1 MAELTASATLLQG
14 FLLAADR
21 EYPVQ
26 LRYASKYSL
35 WLRYPDEAPETA
47 IGLFDGLRLDTG
59 LRQVEA
65 GRCRVFVDADGEPGE
80 YRLTVKSNIYDFDKL
95 LSEDRVDVLDHAA
108 RSLQLVL
115 RYREDVN
122 PAFRDHVA
130 DVSYDLS
137 VYRTLFDRL
146 DGEYAA
152 EPAAVAAVVQQGLME
167 HLGPEFNACL
177 RAHLART
184 SELSAD
190 FDDEQHAHHGFY
202 LRRQLW
208 SALLSAPFVAR
219 TNLKP
224 RGYAGDSEMMRM
236 CYRDVYEGD
245 SSFGKL
251 LHKFGVGSTAA
262 QAVRNRRLLVP
273 ARAREVFERL
283 AGPARQP
290 ARVLSVACGPAAE
303 LAQLFVAPED
313 AERFHCALLDQD
325 QLALGEAA
333 ATVKKLESR
342 LGCELSVRSLHESVR
357 TLLATRTLRERWGS
371 FHFIY
376 SMGLFDYLTPPVAEA
391 VIKKLYALLEPGGE
405 LAIGNFH
412 VDNPTRLFMDYW
424 LDWPLYYRT
433 EAEFASLATALDGAR
448 SSVEYDATGVQ
459 MLLRV
464 RKAEA

>member
-1 MAELTASATLLQG
+1 MAELAASAALLQG
-14 FLLAADR
+14 LLRTADR

-35 WLRYPDEAPETA
+35 WLRYAGDAPEQAT
-47 IGLFDGLRLDTG
+47 GVFEGLRLNTDV
-59 LRQVEA
+59 RQVET
-65 GRCRVFVDADGEPGE
+65 GRCRVFADADGEPGE
-80 YRLTVKSNIYDFDKL
+80 YRLIVKSNIHDFGKL

-108 RSLQLVL
+108 RNLPLILGYKDNV
-115 RYREDVN
+115 D

-130 DVSYDLS
+130 DISYDLS
-137 VYRTLFDRL
+137 VYRNLFDRL

-167 HLGPEFNACL
+167 HLGPEFTACL
-177 RAHLART
+177 EAHLART

-190 FDDEQHAHHGFY
+190 FDGEQHAHHGFY

-224 RGYAGDSEMMRM
+224 RGYAGDSEMMQM
-236 CYRDVYEGD
+236 CYRNAYEGD
-245 SSFGKL
+245 GSFGKL
-251 LHKFGVGSTAA
+251 LHKFGVGSIAG

-273 ARAREVFERL
+273 ALAREVFERL
-283 AGPARQP
+283 AGPAQQP
-290 ARVLSVACGPAAE
+290 VRVLSVACGPGME
-303 LAQLFVAPED
+303 LNQLFIAPAD

-325 QLALGEAA
+325 QLALNEAA
-333 ATVKKLESR
+333 AVVKEVEAR
-342 LGCELSVRSLHESVR
+342 LGRELSVRRLRESVR
-357 TLLATRTLRERWGS
+357 TLLATRALRERWGS

-391 VIKKLYALLEPGGE
+391 VLKKLYALLEPGGE

-412 VDNPTRLFMDYW
+412 VNNPTRLFMDYW

-433 EAEFASLATALDGAR
+433 GEEFASLAAALKGAY
-448 SSVEYDATGVQ
+448 SWVEYDDTGVQ

-464 RKAEA
+464 RKTEA